1 MNAHIKIR
9 FFATFKEI
17 VGKGEITHNLRSI
30 TTLGQV
36 LNMLGEKYGKDFKQ
50 TINKNTGQIDINT
63 LVMLNGKNVRD
74 TDVKLKDNDMIIIT
88 VPLGGG

>member
-17 VGKGEITHNLRSI
+17 VGKGEITHNIRST
-30 TTLGQV
+30 TTLGEI

-50 TINKNTGQIDINT
+50 TINKNTKQIDINT
-63 LVMLNGKNVRD
+63 LIMLNGQNVRD
-74 TDVKLKDNDMIIIT
+74 IDVKLKDNDVIIIT